1 MTEDLKRKFEIAVV
15 GGGISGL
22 ASAYYLL
29 KQAQNAGLPVNVS
42 LIEKEMRVGGRII
55 TEKVDGFT
63 IEGGPDCF
71 LRQKPWAAELVR
83 ELGMA
88 DELMGTNDDRR
99 KVFVLNKGK
108 LTPLPDGVMLIVPT
122 RIWPFVT
129 SPLLSW
135 PGKIRMGMDLV
146 IPAFKNGKD
155 ESIAAFVRRRL
166 GEEALEK
173 IAEPLLSGIHVS
185 DPEEQSLLA
194 TFPRFRNLEEKYGN
208 LIFGML
214 EARKAARSHAS
225 TSAASSGPSSI
236 FITMKSG
243 LNTFMD
249 ALYSKI
255 IEMGGQ
261 VKTGMAVSRIEKNGA
276 GFSLYSEKGDLMH
289 ADAVVMASPSNI
301 TADLV
306 RSFAP
311 QLSDRLKSIDYVS
324 TATVSLAYR
333 EAEIG
338 NALNGFGFVV
348 PRGENR
354 RISACTWTSTKFNH
368 RVPESFAMIR
378 GFVGGPGK
386 EEDVELDDSSMLN
399 LVRREVKDL
408 MGITAEP
415 VLTRIYRWEKGNPQ
429 YKVGHLER
437 VEEIHRLCD
446 EFEGLFVTGSSYGG
460 IGLPDCVR
468 QGKESAQ
475 KVIKKLESVREF
487 SVEK

>member
-1 MTEDLKRKFEIAVV
+1 MTDDVKSKFKVAVV
-15 GGGISGL
+15 GGGIAGL

-29 KQAQNAGLPVNVS
+29 KEARAAGLPVDV
-42 LIEKEMRVGGRII
+42 LLLEKENRVGGRII

-83 ELGMA
+83 ELGLGE
-88 DELMGTNDDRR
+88 ELMGTNDDRR

-135 PGKIRMGMDLV
+135 PGKIRMGMDLI
-146 IPAFKNGKD
+146 IPANKNGKD
-155 ESIAAFVRRRL
+155 ESIASFVRRRL
-166 GEEALEK
+166 GEEALQK

-214 EARKAARSHAS
+214 EARKAARSHA
-225 TSAASSGPSSI
+225 AASSGPASI

-243 LNTFMD
+243 LYSFMD
-249 ALYSKI
+249 ALYAEISAL
-255 IEMGGQ
+255 GGR
-261 VKTGMAVSRIEKNGA
+261 VLTGWEAAKIEKNAA
-276 GFSLYSEKGDLMH
+276 GFSIINERGEEIP
-289 ADAVVMASPSNI
+289 ADAVVLASPSNI
-301 TADLV
+301 SAELV
-306 RSFAP
+306 HAFAP
-311 QLSDRLKSIDYVS
+311 GVSNRLNSIDYVS
-324 TATVSLAYR
+324 TATVSMAYR
-333 EAEIG
+333 EAEMG
-338 NALNGFGFVV
+338 HALNGFGFVV

-354 RISACTWTSTKFNH
+354 RISACTWTSTKFSN
-368 RVPESFAMIR
+368 RVPAAQAMIR
-378 GFVGGPGK
+378 CFVGGPGK
-386 EEDVELDDSSMLN
+386 EEDVDLDDSSMLD
-399 LVRREVKDL
+399 LVKREVKEL

-415 VLTRIYRWEKGNPQ
+415 VLTRIYRWHKGNPQ
-429 YKVGHLER
+429 YKVGHLDR
-437 VEEIHRLCD
+437 VQEIHKACD
-446 EFEGLFVTGSSYGG
+446 SMNGLFVTGSSYGG

-468 QGKESAQ
+468 QGKETAQ
-475 KVIKKLESVREF
+475 KVVKQLLPVRETL
-487 SVEK
+487 ER

>member
-1 MTEDLKRKFEIAVV
+1 MTEGVKAKYEVVVV

-29 KQAQNAGLPVNVS
+29 KEARVAGIPVNVT
-42 LIEKEMRVGGRII
+42 LVEKETRVGGRII

-83 ELGMA
+83 ELGMG
-88 DELMGTNDDRR
+88 DELVGTNDERR

-129 SPLLSW
+129 SSLLSW
-135 PGKIRMGMDLV
+135 SGKIRMGMDLV
-146 IPAFKNGKD
+146 IPAYKNGKD
-155 ESIAAFVRRRL
+155 ESIASFVRRRL
-166 GEEALEK
+166 GNEALEK

-194 TFPRFRNLEEKYGN
+194 TFPRFRILEEKYGN

-214 EARKAARSHAS
+214 EARKAARNPTMTA
-225 TSAASSGPSSI
+225 AASGPNSI

-243 LNTFMD
+243 LVTFME
-249 ALYSKI
+249 ALFSSI
-255 IEMGGQ
+255 IEYGGQ
-261 VKTGMAVSRIEKNGA
+261 VKTGIEISKINKNDA
-276 GFSLYSEKGDLMH
+276 GYSIQTSKGNNLH
-289 ADAVVMASPSNI
+289 ADVIVLASPSNI

-306 RSFAP
+306 RSFAQ
-311 QLSDRLKSIDYVS
+311 QLSDRLLSIEYVS
-324 TATVSLAYR
+324 TATVSLVYR

-354 RISACTWTSTKFNH
+354 RISACTWTSTKFNN
-368 RVPESFAMIR
+368 RAPESYAMIR
-378 GFVGGPGK
+378 CFVGGPGK
-386 EEDVELDDSSMLN
+386 EEDVDLDDSSMLAIVQN
-399 LVRREVKDL
+399 EVKDL
-408 MGITAEP
+408 MGIAVEP
-415 VLTRIYRWEKGNPQ
+415 VLTRIYRWHKGNPQ
-429 YKVGHLER
+429 YKVGHLDR
-437 VEEIHRLCD
+437 VAEIYSLCS
-446 EFEGLFVTGSSYGG
+446 EFDGLFVTGSSYGG

-468 QGKESAQ
+468 QGKETAQ
-475 KVIKKLESVREF
+475 KVIKQLEPIREISVQN
-487 SVEK
+487 